1 MFIERYVK
9 LLQSKFLA
17 VPLLLFYLLLF
28 ITGLLYGP
36 GFLAETKLKM
46 VPPPNS
52 YSATASETLRSN
64 FPMLVNQ
71 STGIILITA
80 TATDFPV
87 NVVNNTATQTFE
99 TQLLATFFNTTQVL
113 ANPCFVNFDSYFL
126 RAKAG
131 EIAQAQRF
139 TATHDGRDAMM
150 ELFTLTNDCGQSNL
164 QTLAKQ
170 IMDVTEK
177 MSAQHL
183 APAGMVARVTGIDA
197 FLVDVLAGIEH
208 DIALMDAVAFP
219 IALVIL
225 MSVLQSGRLLILP
238 ILCMVLTILSSFLIM
253 VPVAAHMDVVTFAP
267 SVQMSLSI
275 ALSIDYSLFLLGR
288 YREEL
293 QLNHSEH
300 ETSVVHMLRHAGH
313 VVFVSNTTLTLCF
326 LGNLFFSSILLAT
339 IGIAAAATCVCALVI
354 NVTLVPTLLLLFPSF
369 FKTSIEPGVCCW
381 GGSSGNRSDR
391 GPTLPHVRS
400 NSVQLERDS
409 SYNILSDTHD
419 EGNDHPKT
427 GTCWNACAF
436 KVVRFHKTVICAVL
450 LLTAPFAWRVSQG
463 FRHST
468 SLLQLVPRGVAST
481 EAFSDLGT
489 FFGVGVSDPYRIIVV
504 APLHHAIIGGA
515 ATHYTLDPV
524 FCNVTRNVLK
534 YYVAKPRRI
543 HDVALGDVT
552 VTSEIASLAYISRSR
567 SSSEPEEQAQQAQQA
582 QAEPDVNLCAP
593 MTGVFKATIPEVCAE
608 LGWSK
613 EIKMGGASC
622 ADVKSLY
629 DRYNITSAHP
639 SRPATLVD
647 VAINI
652 DPDSPAAGVY
662 YEELVHDLNRAQQE
676 VQGIDGYTFVVTSL
690 AASQHDTNQHA
701 FAIFPMAVGITG
713 AVVFLLIG
721 VAFRSMVVPL
731 RAVFS
736 IGLTL
741 CLVYGAA
748 IFVYEDG
755 VLAFLQFKGLMP
767 LQNDASLCWIP
778 PILSFS
784 IVVGLGLDYDVF
796 LLSRILEAREDVHV
810 LSDDRQAI
818 VIGLTKTGSTITAAG
833 CIMATAFSGLLF
845 SSEPVLNQISFFLV
859 FAVLVDTFVIR
870 ALFVPALMTALRGN
884 NWWPRKMVGTEEEFT
899 LRLLASKNLWRGE
912 EQERILTT

>member
-1 MFIERYVK
+1 MIHVIHASVQGNTNTITPPPHTPRPMCIEQYVK
-9 LLQSKFLA
+9 LLQRKTFA
-17 VPLLLFYLLLF
+17 GPLLLFYLLLF
-28 ITGLLYGP
+28 ITGVLYGP
-36 GFLAETKLKM
+36 GFLSETKLKM

-52 YSATASETLRSN
+52 YSATASEALRSN

-80 TATDFPV
+80 TATELPV

-99 TQLLATFFNTTQVL
+99 TELLTTLFNTTKLL

-150 ELFTLTNDCGQSNL
+150 ELFTLTNDCGQSKL

-170 IMDVTEK
+170 IMDVTK
-177 MSAQHL
+177 KVSAKHL
-183 APAGMVARVTGIDA
+183 APAGMVARVTGMDA

-293 QLNHSEH
+293 QLNHKEH
-300 ETSVVHMLRHAGH
+300 DQSVVQMLRHAGH

-354 NVTLVPTLLLLFPSF
+354 NVTLVPTLLLLFSSF
-369 FKTSIEPGVCCW
+369 FQKSIEPGLCCCG
-381 GGSSGNRSDR
+381 GGS
-391 GPTLPHVRS
+391 GPTLPNVRS
-400 NSVQLERDS
+400 NRVQLERDS
-409 SYNILSDTHD
+409 RYNILSDTHD

-427 GTCWNACAF
+427 GSCWNACAF
-436 KVVRFHKTVICAVL
+436 KVVHFHKTVICAVL
-450 LLTAPFAWRVSQG
+450 CLTAPFAWRVSQG

-489 FFGVGVSDPYRIIVV
+489 FFGVGISDPYRIIVV

-534 YYVAKPRRI
+534 NYVAKPRTI
-543 HDVALGDVT
+543 HGVA
-552 VTSEIASLAYISRSR
+552 VTSEIASLAYISRS
-567 SSSEPEEQAQQAQQA
+567 SSEQAQA
-582 QAEPDVNLCAP
+582 QAKPDVNLCAP
-593 MTGVFKATIPEVCAE
+593 MAGGIKATIPEVCAE

-613 EIKMGGASC
+613 EIKMDGASC

-629 DRYNITSAHP
+629 DRYNVTSAHP

-652 DPDSPAAGVY
+652 DPDSPTAGVY
-662 YEELVHDLNRAQQE
+662 YEELVDDLNRAQQE

-748 IFVYEDG
+748 IFVFEDG
-755 VLAFLQFKGLMP
+755 MLAFLQFKGLMP

-870 ALFVPALMTALRGN
+870 ALFVPALMTALRGK
-884 NWWPRKMVGTEEEFT
+884 NWWPRKMAGTE
-899 LRLLASKNLWRGE
+899 
-912 EQERILTT
+912 